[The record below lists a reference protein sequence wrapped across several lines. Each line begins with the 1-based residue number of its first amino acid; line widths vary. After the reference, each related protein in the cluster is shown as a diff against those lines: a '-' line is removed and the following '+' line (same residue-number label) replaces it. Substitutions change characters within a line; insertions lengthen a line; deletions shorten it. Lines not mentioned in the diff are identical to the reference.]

1 MFLQL
6 RIIKGEEVVLQ
17 CIRCFSSF
25 GQFASPD
32 IVPWAVKEVVRT
44 SSQLTVICM
53 GTFRTYHVKMSP
65 KMVFFFFFFSFH
77 LFFPILILII
87 VELPAAFV
95 LPSREALSLGD
106 RVIMY
111 LPRCADTNGEVRK
124 VSAQVSFWQNLP
136 GLLVS

>member
-32 IVPWAVKEVVRT
+32 IVPWAVKEVVHT

-65 KMVFFFFFFSFH
+65 KTVIFFSSFRFFF
-77 LFFPILILII
+77 PTLILII

-111 LPRCADTNGEVRK
+111 LPRCADTNAEVRK